1 MTMNRAACYL
11 GLDLGATN
19 AKAALVDD
27 DGRVVRYA
35 SLALGPGAARL
46 APERVAAALASCAAT
61 AVAGDWRAVA
71 GCGVGSPG
79 LVAGGAV
86 AGAANLF
93 RGEAAP
99 VPLRALVAAELR
111 RAAGRRVACDLVN
124 DADAAARAEAWVG
137 AARGARRAALLTLGS
152 GVGCGVVVDGVVLA
166 GCMEG
171 GHMIVGGLRGRR
183 CPCGSRGCLEA
194 YASANA
200 VAAAYADA
208 RAAGAEGARGA
219 RASCAEVFAR
229 AAAGDAAAAAVVDD
243 AAAHVALGCLNLA
256 RVLDCDVVV
265 LAGGVAAAGSA
276 LLDPVRA
283 HVRGG
288 AGAGCFGV
296 APTRAA
302 VARSPGGRRRRAR
315 RGVARP
321 RPSRAARD
329 APEPGASDVG
339 RRPPPRRPG
348 PRARLDRAPAA
359 RRPRGGRGCGRA
371 PAPKIH

>member
-124 DADAAARAEAWVG
+124 ERAEA
-137 AARGARRAALLTLGS
+137 R
-152 GVGCGVVVDGVVLA
+152 
-166 GCMEG
+166 
-171 GHMIVGGLRGRR
+171 
-183 CPCGSRGCLEA
+183 
-194 YASANA
+194 

-265 LAGGVAAAGSA
+265 RALGWTVLPSLDGRVALAAAG
-276 LLDPVRA
+276 P
-283 HVRGG
+283 H
-288 AGAGCFGV
+288 AGCIG
-296 APTRAA
+296 AAA
-302 VARSPGGRRRRAR
+302 VARGAAAAARRRRRRAGAAALAALAAAAAAAVALR
-315 RGVARP
+315 RQKSIRMLF
-321 RPSRAARD
+321 
-329 APEPGASDVG
+329 PGG
-339 RRPPPRRPG
+339 LR
-348 PRARLDRAPAA
+348 
-359 RRPRGGRGCGRA
+359 
-371 PAPKIH
+371 